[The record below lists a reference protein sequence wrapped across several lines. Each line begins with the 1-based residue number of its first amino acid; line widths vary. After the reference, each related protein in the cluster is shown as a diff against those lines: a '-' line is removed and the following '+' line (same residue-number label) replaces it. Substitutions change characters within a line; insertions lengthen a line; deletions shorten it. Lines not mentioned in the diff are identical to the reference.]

1 MNRELRRKIVGM
13 VIALTIVAICSTPQ
27 FKSVVNFPEEVRLQS
42 GSTADL
48 PLNIPFALYV
58 RSDRHGMVRLNGE
71 PLGDQWRV
79 VNSPIRI
86 ESESA
91 GRVNLEFRLFGLIP
105 FKSVVVDIIPTIH
118 VVPGGQSIG
127 VVLQADGV
135 IVVGFAAVEGP
146 DGRVYHPARDRGVRV
161 GDVITHVD
169 GRPVR
174 SQRELSAKIQAA
186 GESGRAVT
194 LTLQRGEQTLQRPVQ
209 PRRAKDGRYLLGIFV
224 RDSAAGVGTLT
235 FHERT
240 TGKYVAIGH
249 VISDS
254 ETNRPIEV
262 RSGQILSAEVST
274 VHQGKQGS
282 PGEKV
287 GVVTGNAVV
296 LGNIERNTP
305 FGIVG
310 TLKTELV
317 NPYYESIPVALAS
330 EVVEGPAE
338 IITVISGRRMEKF
351 RVEILRVRQQRW
363 PDDKGLVVEIV
374 DERLLRATG
383 GIIQGMS
390 GSPIIQKGRL
400 VGAITH
406 VFVNDPTR
414 GYGVYAEWMLR
425 ESGILEELQRRYAE
439 KTEETSFSG
448 YGRRKAS

>member
-1 MNRELRRKIVGM
+1 MRRKIVG
-13 VIALTIVAICSTPQ
+13 VIIALMIVAICSTPQ
-27 FKSVVNFPEEVRLQS
+27 FKSIVTFPDEVRLHS
-42 GSTADL
+42 GSAADL
-48 PLNIPFALYV
+48 PLNVPFTLYV
-58 RSDRHGMVRLNGE
+58 RSDRHGVVKLNGE
-71 PLGDQWRV
+71 PLNGRWRV
-79 VNSPIRI
+79 VSSPIRL
-86 ESESA
+86 ESEAA
-91 GRVNLEFRLFGLIP
+91 GRVNLEFSLFGLIP
-105 FKSVVVDIIPTIH
+105 FKSVVVDIIPTTY

-127 VVLQADGV
+127 VVLQAEGV
-135 IVVGFAAVEGP
+135 MVVGFTAVEGP
-146 DGRVYHPARDRGVRV
+146 DGRIHHPARDRGVRV

-174 SQRELSAKIQAA
+174 SQRELSASIQAA

-194 LTLQRGEQTLQRPVQ
+194 LTLKRGEQTLERPVI
-209 PRRAKDGRYLLGIFV
+209 PRRAKDGRYLLGIYV

-235 FHERT
+235 FHETT

-262 RSGQILSAEVST
+262 RSGQIISAEVST
-274 VHQGKQGS
+274 VHQGRQGS

-287 GVVTGNAVV
+287 GVVTGSAVV
-296 LGNIERNTP
+296 LGNIERNTS

-317 NPYYESIPVALAS
+317 NPYYESIPVALAL

-351 RVEILRVRQQRW
+351 RVEILKARQQRW
-363 PDDKGLVVEIV
+363 PDDKGLVVRIV

-425 ESGILEELQRRYAE
+425 ESGILEELQRRRADA
-439 KTEETSFSG
+439 TEETSFSG
-448 YGRRKAS
+448 HERKAS